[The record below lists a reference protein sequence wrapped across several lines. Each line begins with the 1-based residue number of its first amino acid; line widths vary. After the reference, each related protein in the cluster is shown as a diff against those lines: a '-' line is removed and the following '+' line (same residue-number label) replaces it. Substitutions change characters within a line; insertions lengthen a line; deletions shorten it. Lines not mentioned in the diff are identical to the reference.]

1 LRPHRVNL
9 VSNSMSDS
17 NSNASKNLLIQY
29 GRVIDPSQGID
40 TKADVLV
47 QQGRVA
53 LIQPGIPAS
62 SAVQATCFDASGM
75 VVAPGFIDLHTHLRE
90 PGREHAETI
99 ESGGRAAAAGGF
111 TSVLAMPN
119 TRPVNDNAAV
129 THFIIQTARQQ
140 SPVNVYPVGAISEGS
155 RGERLAPI
163 GEMREAGIVAISD
176 DGMPV
181 MNSGLM
187 RQAMSYASGFGL
199 TVIDHCEDLDLSAGG
214 LMHEGFTAVRF
225 GLRGISSTSEEVMV
239 ARDILLAIETGARF
253 HVAHLSTERALE
265 MVRYAK
271 FRGWPVSCEVSPHH
285 FTLTDEDVKNYDT
298 NYKMKPPLRTQQDRQ
313 ALLRGLADG
322 TVDAIATDHAPHA
335 GSEKMQ
341 EFASAPFGITGLETA
356 LGLALKCLVHGGHTS
371 LTRLVELFSTN
382 PARIAG
388 LDRGT
393 LKVGAVA
400 DITIFDPERR
410 WTFDV
415 NQSYSRS
422 RNTPFH
428 GYSMRGGPVA
438 TIVAG
443 EIVWQAG
450 K

>member
-1 LRPHRVNL
+1 
-9 VSNSMSDS
+9 MSDPS
-17 NSNASKNLLIQY
+17 QDLLIRN
-29 GRVIDPSQGID
+29 GRVIAPSQGMD
-40 TKADVLV
+40 TQADVLLRE
-47 QQGRVA
+47 GRIA
-53 LIQPGIPAS
+53 AIGPNLAAP
-62 SAVQATCFDASGM
+62 QAQRLDASGRI
-75 VVAPGFIDLHTHLRE
+75 VAPGFIDLHTHLRE

-140 SPVNVYPVGAISEGS
+140 SPVNVFPVGAISEGS
-155 RGERLAPI
+155 RGEQLAAI

-187 RQAMSYASGFGL
+187 RRAMSYASGFGL

-214 LMHEGFTAVRF
+214 LMHDGYTAVRY
-225 GLRGISSTSEEVMV
+225 GLGGISSTSEEVMV
-239 ARDILLAIETGARF
+239 ARNILLAAETGAKF
-253 HVAHLSTERALE
+253 HVAHLSTAGSVE
-265 MVRYAK
+265 MVREAK
-271 FRGWPVSCEVSPHH
+271 RRGLPVTCEVTPHH
-285 FTLTDEDVKNYDT
+285 FTLLDEDVTNYDG
-298 NYKMKPPLRTQQDRQ
+298 NYKMKPPLRSRKDRE
-313 ALLRGLADG
+313 ALLQGLADG
-322 TVDAIATDHAPHA
+322 TADAIASDHAPHP

-341 EFASAPFGITGLETA
+341 EFEMAPFGIIGLETA
-356 LGLALKCLVHGGHTS
+356 LGLALERLVHSGLIG
-371 LTRLVELFSTN
+371 LTRLVELFSVN

-393 LKVGAVA
+393 LKVGAAA
-400 DITIFDPERR
+400 DVTIFDPERR
-410 WTFDV
+410 WTYDV
-415 NQSYSRS
+415 NQTQSRS

-428 GYSMRGGPVA
+428 GHSFRGGPVT

-443 EIVWQAG
+443 KVVWQVE

>member
-1 LRPHRVNL
+1 
-9 VSNSMSDS
+9 MSDLS
-17 NSNASKNLLIQY
+17 QELLIRN
-29 GRVIDPSQGID
+29 GRVIDPSQGMD
-40 TKADVLV
+40 TQADVLLRD
-47 QQGRVA
+47 GRIA
-53 LIQPGIPAS
+53 AIGPNLAAP
-62 SAVQATCFDASGM
+62 QAQSLDASGRI
-75 VVAPGFIDLHTHLRE
+75 VAPGFIDLHTHLRE

-140 SPVNVYPVGAISEGS
+140 SPVNVFPVGAISEGS
-155 RGERLAPI
+155 RGEQLAAI

-187 RQAMSYASGFGL
+187 RRAMSYASGFGL

-214 LMHEGFTAVRF
+214 LMHEGYTAVRF
-225 GLRGISSTSEEVMV
+225 GLGGISATSEEVMV
-239 ARDILLAIETGARF
+239 ARNILLAAETGAKF
-253 HVAHLSTERALE
+253 HVAHLSTAASLE
-265 MVRYAK
+265 MVREAK
-271 FRGWPVSCEVSPHH
+271 RRGLPVTCEVTPHH
-285 FTLTDEDVKNYDT
+285 FTLIDEDVTDYDA
-298 NYKMKPPLRTQQDRQ
+298 NYKMKPPLRGRQDRE
-313 ALLRGLADG
+313 ALLQGLADG

-341 EFASAPFGITGLETA
+341 EFEMAPFGIIGFETA
-356 LGLALKCLVHGGHTS
+356 LGLALERLVHSGLIR
-371 LTRLVELFSTN
+371 LTRLVELFSVN
-382 PARIAG
+382 PARIAS

-393 LKVGAVA
+393 LKVGTAA
-400 DITIFDPERR
+400 DVSIFDPERR
-410 WTFDV
+410 WTYDV
-415 NQSYSRS
+415 NHTQSRS

-428 GYSMRGGPVA
+428 GYSFRGGPVT

-443 EIVWQAG
+443 KIVWQTE

>member
-1 LRPHRVNL
+1 
-9 VSNSMSDS
+9 MSDPS
-17 NSNASKNLLIQY
+17 QDLLIRN
-29 GRVIDPSQGID
+29 GRVIAPSQGMD
-40 TKADVLV
+40 TQADVLLRE
-47 QQGRVA
+47 GRIA
-53 LIQPGIPAS
+53 AIGPNLAAP
-62 SAVQATCFDASGM
+62 QAQRLDASGRI
-75 VVAPGFIDLHTHLRE
+75 VAPGFIDLHTHLRE

-140 SPVNVYPVGAISEGS
+140 SPVNVFPVGAISEGS
-155 RGERLAPI
+155 RGEQLAAI

-187 RQAMSYASGFGL
+187 RRAMSYASGFGL

-214 LMHEGFTAVRF
+214 LMHDGYTAVRY
-225 GLRGISSTSEEVMV
+225 GLGGISSTSEEVMV
-239 ARDILLAIETGARF
+239 ARNILLAAETGAKF
-253 HVAHLSTERALE
+253 HVAHLSTAGSVE
-265 MVRYAK
+265 MVREAK
-271 FRGWPVSCEVSPHH
+271 RRGLPITCEVTPHH
-285 FTLTDEDVKNYDT
+285 FTLIDEDVTNYDG
-298 NYKMKPPLRTQQDRQ
+298 NYKMKPPLRSRKDRE
-313 ALLRGLADG
+313 ALLQGLADG
-322 TVDAIATDHAPHA
+322 TADAIASDHAPHP

-341 EFASAPFGITGLETA
+341 EFEMAPFGIIGLETA
-356 LGLALKCLVHGGHTS
+356 LGLALERLVHSGLIG
-371 LTRLVELFSTN
+371 LTRLVELFSVN

-393 LKVGAVA
+393 LKVGAAA

-410 WTFDV
+410 WTYDV
-415 NQSYSRS
+415 NQTQSRS

-428 GYSMRGGPVA
+428 GHSFRGGPVT

-443 EIVWQAG
+443 KVVWQVE

>member
-1 LRPHRVNL
+1 
-9 VSNSMSDS
+9 MSDPS
-17 NSNASKNLLIQY
+17 QDLLIRN
-29 GRVIDPSQGID
+29 GRVIAPSQGMD
-40 TKADVLV
+40 TQADVLLRE
-47 QQGRVA
+47 GRIA
-53 LIQPGIPAS
+53 AIGPNLAAP
-62 SAVQATCFDASGM
+62 QAQRLDASGRI
-75 VVAPGFIDLHTHLRE
+75 VAPGFIDLHTHLRE

-140 SPVNVYPVGAISEGS
+140 SPVNVFPVGAISEGS
-155 RGERLAPI
+155 RGEQLAAI

-187 RQAMSYASGFGL
+187 RRAMSYASGFGL

-214 LMHEGFTAVRF
+214 LMHDGYTAVRY
-225 GLRGISSTSEEVMV
+225 GLGGISSTSEEVMV
-239 ARDILLAIETGARF
+239 ARNILLAAETGAKF
-253 HVAHLSTERALE
+253 HVAHLSTAGSVE
-265 MVRYAK
+265 MVREAK
-271 FRGWPVSCEVSPHH
+271 RRGLPITCEVTPHH
-285 FTLTDEDVKNYDT
+285 FTLLDEDVTNYDG
-298 NYKMKPPLRTQQDRQ
+298 NYKMKPPLRSRKDRE
-313 ALLRGLADG
+313 ALLQGLADG
-322 TVDAIATDHAPHA
+322 TADAIASDHAPHP

-341 EFASAPFGITGLETA
+341 EFEMAPFGIIGLETA
-356 LGLALKCLVHGGHTS
+356 LGLALERLVHSGLIG
-371 LTRLVELFSTN
+371 LTRLVELFSVN

-393 LKVGAVA
+393 LKVGAAA

-410 WTFDV
+410 WTYDV
-415 NQSYSRS
+415 NQTQSRS

-428 GYSMRGGPVA
+428 GHSFRGGPVT

-443 EIVWQAG
+443 KVVWQVE